1 MLLGF
6 AYKGANNEECRLKI
20 KGMKT
25 NVEGKFHLRIPS
37 QGSSV
42 HREML

>member
-6 AYKGANNEECRLKI
+6 AYKGANNEKCKLKT

-25 NVEGKFHLRIPS
+25 NVEGKFHL
-37 QGSSV
+37 
-42 HREML
+42 